1 MGRKKR
7 ISKSAQKAIDTLNL
21 NLTLGTDESALVKG
35 FYTLSTLVVVYG
47 EKKDSKYMY
56 KILKELDEVL
66 YDDETSNEDKVSIL
80 FSAIT
85 YEELEY
91 KSIMETLS
99 EFLTKMPLDSLD
111 KKSKNIL
118 TRNVELVVNIAKK
131 LDM

>member
-1 MGRKKR
+1 MSRKKR
-7 ISKSAQKAIDTLNL
+7 VTKSAQKVIDIINICTKV
-21 NLTLGTDESALVKG
+21 GTDEAALVKG
-35 FYTLSTLVVVYG
+35 FYALSALVVIYG

-66 YDDETSNEDKVSIL
+66 YDDETSDENKVSII